1 MSETPRIMDYEGSTY
16 RTDFWEGRGRNYED
30 LVERSILRRLLPS
43 SGRRLLEI
51 GAGFGRLTN
60 EFHMYDQ
67 VVLLDYSFS
76 QLQYARQQFGDD
88 GFIYVAANA
97 YQMPFHPGVF
107 DGATMIRVLH
117 HFENVPAVLQQI
129 QHIMVNDGTFILEH
143 ANKRNLKAIMRYKF
157 KKQDWN
163 PYDLSPIEFVELNFN
178 FHPDYIEYELMN
190 TGFQMNRQIPVSF
203 FRLGILKKTLPNG
216 LLAGMDRIAQL
227 SGWKIAPSIFTHNTV
242 TDQQFNQLD
251 LQGDALFA
259 CPQTGSA
266 LQRQGDYLIN
276 GAGTRWQIRDGIY
289 DFKSPAE

>member
-1 MSETPRIMDYEGSTY
+1 
-16 RTDFWEGRGRNYED
+16 
-30 LVERSILRRLLPS
+30 
-43 SGRRLLEI
+43 
-51 GAGFGRLTN
+51 
-60 EFHMYDQ
+60 
-67 VVLLDYSFS
+67 
-76 QLQYARQQFGDD
+76 
-88 GFIYVAANA
+88 
-97 YQMPFHPGVF
+97 
-107 DGATMIRVLH
+107 MIRVLH